1 MRLRFH
7 PRVAVPFR
15 PSVERCPVKFSISYK
30 NVEWH
35 EPVEL
40 VAERAAA
47 KLGKL
52 LQHYEPD
59 LVQLH
64 ACMERVRGREEF
76 KFSLTLALPAAT
88 LHARE
93 TARGIAPAVR
103 LAFAEI
109 ETQLKKHMSLLRHDH
124 QWQRKRRVAREAVA

>member
-1 MRLRFH
+1 M
-7 PRVAVPFR
+7 
-15 PSVERCPVKFSISYK
+15 KFSISYK

-35 EPVEL
+35 EPVDL

-64 ACMERVRGREEF
+64 ACMERVRRREEF
-76 KFSLTLALPAAT
+76 KFSLTLTLPAAT
-88 LHARE
+88 LHAKE

-103 LAFAEI
+103 EAFSEI
-109 ETQLKKHMSLLRHDH
+109 ETQLKKHTSLLRRDY
-124 QWQRKRRVAREAVA
+124 QWKRKGRSPREAVA